1 MKNAIIFSL
10 AVLLTIPLG
19 MLEAYS
25 LSLLWRWYAI
35 PYFGA
40 FAVPYVA
47 FFGLSLFIGLIA
59 KHEPFNDEDKLNKAV
74 HNITMAIIR
83 PLFVM
88 FFGWLFLVI
97 FA

>member
-10 AVLLTIPLG
+10 ALLLTIPLG

-25 LSLLWRWYAI
+25 LSLLWRWYAV

-47 FFGLSLFIGLIA
+47 FFGLSLFVGLIS
-59 KHEPFNDEDKLNKAV
+59 KYLPLNGEDTLKQLS
-74 HNITMAIIR
+74 HNVAMAILR
-83 PLFVM
+83 PLLAI
-88 FFGWLFLVI
+88 FFGWLFLFI